1 MAMLSA
7 SKLRPLVGAA
17 VSVSGRAASAAGS
30 TSPVASSTF
39 NIARRGVS
47 VLGAQSQKHLL
58 SEFVGVRGPV
68 AEETSWNKRPLFRR
82 KEDLTKGGHDGYFR
96 TGAEAADMLYAEA
109 KRHDPNEEV
118 FLETARDVL
127 DALAPVIDRWPKY
140 AWVAKQLLEAERALS
155 FRVAWLDDKGIS
167 RVNRGYRYQYS
178 SALGP
183 FVGPLHFQKDLTAAD
198 VKAHAFD
205 LVLSNSL
212 SGLKVGASVG
222 GADFNVHDKSEAE
235 IQRFCQA
242 FMSALTKHI
251 GTEIDFPSMGSCVGG
266 PEIGYLYGQYKR
278 ISLDASPIGGGL
290 LWGGAVPHPEC
301 AGYGVVYFAE
311 KAMRGKGDSLMGKR
325 CVITGSGKVALYA
338 AEKLLELGA
347 IPVTFSDSSG
357 HIFEPEG
364 FDDVKFREVVKI
376 KQERGARVGRYIVAS
391 PTAKYNEPA
400 SIFDAPCDVV
410 FLCSKPNEL
419 TAEGAALIAASGCK
433 TVVDGG
439 YRPVSS
445 AASEVLKKKGVFHVP
460 YRGTMIGA
468 ALGGGREIN
477 RNPLRPGET
486 MDERL
491 EKKMDEVYEVSAS
504 VAREFNMQ
512 GNLERGCII
521 AGFLRV
527 GRAMMAHGAV

>member
-1 MAMLSA
+1 MRLG
-7 SKLRPLVGAA
+7 K
-17 VSVSGRAASAAGS
+17 
-30 TSPVASSTF
+30 
-39 NIARRGVS
+39 AR
-47 VLGAQSQKHLL
+47 K
-58 SEFVGVRGPV
+58 
-68 AEETSWNKRPLFRR
+68 TSWNKRPLFRR
-82 KEDLTKGGHDGYFR
+82 KEDLAKGGHDGYFR

-109 KRHDPNEEV
+109 KRHDPHDTV
-118 FLETARDVL
+118 FLETAKDVL

-183 FVGPLHFQKDLTAAD
+183 FVGPLHFSKDLTAAD

-242 FMSALTKHI
+242 FMSAMTKHI

-266 PEIGYLYGQYKR
+266 PEIGYLYGQ
-278 ISLDASPIGGGL
+278 
-290 LWGGAVPHPEC
+290 
-301 AGYGVVYFAE
+301 
-311 KAMRGKGDSLMGKR
+311 
-325 CVITGSGKVALYA
+325 VALYA

-364 FDDVKFREVVKI
+364 FDDQKFQQVLKI
-376 KQERGARVGRYIVAS
+376 KQERGARVGRRVLRYIVAS
-391 PTAKYNEPA
+391 PTAKYNEPP
-400 SIFDAPCDVV
+400 SIFEAPCDVV

-419 TAEGAALIAASGCK
+419 SAESAAVIANSGCK

-512 GNLERGCII
+512 GDLERGCTI

>member
-1 MAMLSA
+1 MMSTT
-7 SKLRPLVGAA
+7 KMRPLVGML
-17 VSVSGRAASAAGS
+17 SGGRA
-30 TSPVASSTF
+30 
-39 NIARRGVS
+39 S
-47 VLGAQSQKHLL
+47 VLTARAGAGLKPGGAPSTMLHLAAAIRGIKVLGNSRTEKHLL
-58 SEFVGVRGPV
+58 DEFRSVKGPQSG
-68 AEETSWNKRPLFRR
+68 EISWKKRPLFRPGR
-82 KEDLTKGGHDGYFR
+82 GEGFFR

-109 KRHDPNEEV
+109 LRVGPHDQI
-118 FLETARDVL
+118 FLETVRDVL
-127 DALAPVIDRWPKY
+127 DSVAPVIDRWPQY
-140 AWVAKQLLEAERALS
+140 AWVAKRLLEAERALS
-155 FRVAWLDDKGIS
+155 FRVAWLDDKGII

-183 FVGPLHFQKDLTAAD
+183 FVGPLHFSKELTAAD

-242 FMSALTKHI
+242 YMSAMTKHI
-251 GTEIDFPSMGSCVGG
+251 GTEVDCPSMGLCVGP

-278 ISLDASPIGGGL
+278 ISLDASPIGRGL

-311 KAMRGKGDSLMGKR
+311 KAMRGQGESLMGKR
-325 CVITGSGKVALYA
+325 CIITGSGKVALHV

-347 IPVTFSDSSG
+347 TPMTFTDSSG
-357 HIFEPEG
+357 HVFEPEG
-364 FDDVKFREVVKI
+364 FDVEKFKKITKI

-391 PTAKYNEPA
+391 PSAKYNEPQ
-400 SIFDAPCDVV
+400 SVFDAPADVA
-410 FLCSKPNEL
+410 FLCRTSNEL
-419 TAEGAALIAASGCK
+419 TEVEANALVASGCK

-439 YRPVSS
+439 YRPVST
-445 AASEVLKKKGVFHVP
+445 AAAEVLKTNGIFHVP
-460 YRGTMIGA
+460 YRGTLIGA
-468 ALGGGREIN
+468 AISGGRELD
-477 RNPLRPGET
+477 RNPLKPGET
-486 MDERL
+486 IDDRL
-491 EKKMDEVYEVSAS
+491 EKKMDEVYEVASS
-504 VAREFNMQ
+504 VAREFNQQ
-512 GNLERGCII
+512 GNLDKGCTI

>member
-1 MAMLSA
+1 MITTKM
-7 SKLRPLVGAA
+7 RPLVGML
-17 VSVSGRAASAAGS
+17 SGGRA
-30 TSPVASSTF
+30 
-39 NIARRGVS
+39 S
-47 VLGAQSQKHLL
+47 VLTARAGAGRKPGGAPLTMLNLAAATRGIKVLGNSKTEKHLL
-58 SEFVGVRGPV
+58 DEFRSVKGPQSD
-68 AEETSWNKRPLFRR
+68 EISWKKRPLFRPGR
-82 KEDLTKGGHDGYFR
+82 GEGFFR

-109 KRHDPNEEV
+109 LRVGPHDQI
-118 FLETARDVL
+118 FLDTVRDVL
-127 DALAPVIDRWPKY
+127 DSVAPVIDRWPQY
-140 AWVAKQLLEAERALS
+140 AWVAKRLLEAERALS
-155 FRVAWLDDKGIS
+155 FRVAWLDDKGII
-167 RVNRGYRYQYS
+167 RVNRGFRYQYS

-183 FVGPLHFQKDLTAAD
+183 FVGPLHFSKDLTAAD

-242 FMSALTKHI
+242 YMSAMTKHI
-251 GTEIDFPSMGSCVGG
+251 GTEVDCPSMGLCVGP

-278 ISLDASPIGGGL
+278 MSLDASPIGRGL

-311 KAMRGKGDSLMGKR
+311 KAMRGQGESLMGKR
-325 CVITGSGKVALYA
+325 CIVTGSGKVALHV

-347 IPVTFSDSSG
+347 TPMTFTDSSG
-357 HIFEPEG
+357 HVFEPEG
-364 FDDVKFREVVKI
+364 FDVEKFKKIAKI

-391 PTAKYNEPA
+391 PSAKYNEPQ
-400 SIFDAPCDVV
+400 SVFDAPADVA
-410 FLCSKPNEL
+410 FLCRTPNEL
-419 TAEGAALIAASGCK
+419 TEVEANALVASGCK

-439 YRPVSS
+439 YRPVST
-445 AASEVLKKKGVFHVP
+445 AAAEVLKKNGIFHVP

-468 ALGGGREIN
+468 AISGGRELD
-477 RNPLRPGET
+477 RNPLKPGET
-486 MDERL
+486 MDDRL
-491 EKKMDEVYEVSAS
+491 EKKMDEVYEVASS
-504 VAREFNMQ
+504 VAREFNQQ
-512 GNLERGCII
+512 GNLDKGCTI